1 MITTKGNR
9 TLARVRRSRIKSPKA
24 IHKADAKSSVLGNAI
39 AATRFSDAFSNHG
52 ARTGFGEMNLVNMT
66 EYPLTRL
73 TQDWSLLTSLYRSSW
88 IVQRVCSIIPEDAL
102 TDMHIEAP
110 GLNSEAISRLDE
122 ELRRTK
128 VRRKIIDALK
138 WARLYGGAA
147 AIMMID
153 GQDDDLSKPLSVNRM
168 LPGSF
173 RGLFVVDR
181 WSGIYPSL
189 ELVSNRASSDFGL
202 PRYYEV
208 RDESGVIQYRVH
220 HSRVLRFVGTDMPY
234 YEEIAEQ
241 HWGTSAIEALYDDLV
256 RRDNI
261 VHNIANL
268 TFKACLSVYEIE
280 NLDQIF
286 ASAGANAQKRMYSM
300 IQAMSI
306 LESNLG
312 VKLVN
317 KGDGVQQLQY
327 AFSGLP
333 EVLDG
338 AMLDVSG
345 STSIPAT
352 RLFGRSPAGMNATGE
367 SDEKMYRSTLEQQ
380 RATHIIPVLEKLCP
394 VVCKSALG
402 GVPSGAEFK
411 LPPLEEIS
419 QNEKAE
425 VIDKRL
431 QPLERLFALGMLP
444 ADAVLEGLRNA
455 QIEMNLTTTVND
467 KTIDAVR
474 GKYQKDLQPQN
485 DPFGGIYQAD
495 DGETLGDGT
504 DPSNSDVGNKESH
517 EVGEFGGDNLGQGV
531 KRNEGGITARGDE

>member
-102 TDMHIEAP
+102 ADMHIEAP
-110 GLNSEAISRLDE
+110 GLNSEAILRLDE

-411 LPPLEEIS
+411 LPPLEEMS
-419 QNEKAE
+419 PNEKSQY
-425 VIDKRL
+425 VDQRM
-431 QPLERLFALGMLP
+431 QPIERLFALGMLP
-444 ADAVLEGLRNA
+444 ADVVLEELRNA
-455 QIEMNLTTTVND
+455 QIEMNITTTVND

-485 DPFGGIYQAD
+485 DPFGGIYQAED
-495 DGETLGDGT
+495 DAAPQDNQIEIADKDELEQTE
-504 DPSNSDVGNKESH
+504 VES
-517 EVGEFGGDNLGQGV
+517 
-531 KRNEGGITARGDE
+531 